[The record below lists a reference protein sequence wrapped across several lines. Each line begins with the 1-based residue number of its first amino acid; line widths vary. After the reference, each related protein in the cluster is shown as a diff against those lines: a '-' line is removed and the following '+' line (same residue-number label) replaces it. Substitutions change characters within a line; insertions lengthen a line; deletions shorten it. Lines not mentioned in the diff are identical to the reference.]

1 MESAAVIDDNSHLE
15 DQIKN
20 KSSDHVKEIK
30 DNDDFAFSNSEQ
42 ETNEIE
48 DRQDDYETD

>member
-20 KSSDHVKEIK
+20 KSDHVKEIK